1 MQNKPKAELTAALML
16 LDTRSMSFD
25 MREIDNR
32 RFMFSPQ
39 TGELIL
45 GRQYRG
51 GQLYKS
57 HAEEHFDSG
66 AKAPFD
72 SFIRGWIG
80 TGRDYPD
87 GVIHFAPNIGT
98 DNIPAFDNAFSTLQ
112 MFSENGAAGDTVVR
126 GFGRKWEQPLKD
138 IITPTEER
146 SKTVSEQ
153 EKNYSSYDFD
163 RLEVA
168 KKLVIERSIYFES
181 EKADISALTGL
192 SLAELTRLR
201 QESAAAEQAVF
212 DRLKTEAAAWEQ
224 QAGNTRFLEKAIE
237 YVQTPPVKHTSN
249 KWEKTD
255 YEWQLRSNAV
265 YQMRYHVYENTR
277 YDRQAQKS
285 VPYSWS
291 LTWSVYTNGPNHGQ
305 NVKIAGQER
314 KTFSDKAAMEKY
326 LAGRIK
332 AYDRLFTETMP
343 PVPKEYAEPFKVNGL
358 LLPGY
363 AIEGEPPQY
372 TAPQQAA
379 QPTRPDPEKAEM
391 DAIGT
396 RQAAHSP

>member
-80 TGRDYPD
+80 TGRDYPN

-98 DNIPAFDNAFSTLQ
+98 DNITAFDNAFSTLQ
-112 MFSENGAAGDTVVR
+112 MFSENGVAGDTVVR

-138 IITPTEER
+138 IITPTKER

-192 SLAELTRLR
+192 SLAELTRLCGR
-201 QESAAAEQAVF
+201 RARRRS
-212 DRLKTEAAAWEQ
+212 RL
-224 QAGNTRFLEKAIE
+224 
-237 YVQTPPVKHTSN
+237 Y
-249 KWEKTD
+249 
-255 YEWQLRSNAV
+255 
-265 YQMRYHVYENTR
+265 
-277 YDRQAQKS
+277 
-285 VPYSWS
+285 
-291 LTWSVYTNGPNHGQ
+291 LTG
-305 NVKIAGQER
+305 
-314 KTFSDKAAMEKY
+314 
-326 LAGRIK
+326 
-332 AYDRLFTETMP
+332 
-343 PVPKEYAEPFKVNGL
+343 
-358 LLPGY
+358 
-363 AIEGEPPQY
+363 
-372 TAPQQAA
+372 
-379 QPTRPDPEKAEM
+379 
-391 DAIGT
+391 
-396 RQAAHSP
+396 

>member
-25 MREIDNR
+25 MREIDNC

-39 TGELIL
+39 AGELIL

-138 IITPTEER
+138 IITPTKER

-249 KWEKTD
+249 KWEKTE
-255 YEWQLRSNAV
+255 YEW
-265 YQMRYHVYENTR
+265 
-277 YDRQAQKS
+277 
-285 VPYSWS
+285 
-291 LTWSVYTNGPNHGQ
+291 
-305 NVKIAGQER
+305 
-314 KTFSDKAAMEKY
+314 
-326 LAGRIK
+326 
-332 AYDRLFTETMP
+332 
-343 PVPKEYAEPFKVNGL
+343 
-358 LLPGY
+358 
-363 AIEGEPPQY
+363 
-372 TAPQQAA
+372 
-379 QPTRPDPEKAEM
+379 
-391 DAIGT
+391 
-396 RQAAHSP
+396 

>member
-1 MQNKPKAELTAALML
+1 ML

-39 TGELIL
+39 AGELIL

-98 DNIPAFDNAFSTLQ
+98 DNITAFDNAFSTLQ

-138 IITPTEER
+138 IITPTKER

-192 SLAELTRLR
+192 SLTELTRLR

-237 YVQTPPVKHTSN
+237 YVRTPPVKHTSN

-291 LTWSVYTNGPNHGQ
+291 LTWSVRTNGPNHEQ

-332 AYDRLFTETMP
+332 HTTACLSRLCR
-343 PVPKEYAEPFKVNGL
+343 PFLKN
-358 LLPGY
+358 
-363 AIEGEPPQY
+363 
-372 TAPQQAA
+372 
-379 QPTRPDPEKAEM
+379 TRS
-391 DAIGT
+391 
-396 RQAAHSP
+396 RSR

>member
-39 TGELIL
+39 AGELIL

-126 GFGRKWEQPLKD
+126 GFGRKWEQPHGSSRRATPAFLKK
-138 IITPTEER
+138 P
-146 SKTVSEQ
+146 
-153 EKNYSSYDFD
+153 SSMC
-163 RLEVA
+163 R
-168 KKLVIERSIYFES
+168 RRPSS
-181 EKADISALTGL
+181 TH
-192 SLAELTRLR
+192 
-201 QESAAAEQAVF
+201 
-212 DRLKTEAAAWEQ
+212 
-224 QAGNTRFLEKAIE
+224 
-237 YVQTPPVKHTSN
+237 P
-249 KWEKTD
+249 
-255 YEWQLRSNAV
+255 
-265 YQMRYHVYENTR
+265 
-277 YDRQAQKS
+277 
-285 VPYSWS
+285 
-291 LTWSVYTNGPNHGQ
+291 TNGRKQIMNGSSAVTQSIRCAIMSMKTPAMTDRRKNPCRIHG
-305 NVKIAGQER
+305 A
-314 KTFSDKAAMEKY
+314 
-326 LAGRIK
+326 
-332 AYDRLFTETMP
+332 
-343 PVPKEYAEPFKVNGL
+343 
-358 LLPGY
+358 
-363 AIEGEPPQY
+363 
-372 TAPQQAA
+372 
-379 QPTRPDPEKAEM
+379 
-391 DAIGT
+391 
-396 RQAAHSP
+396 